1 MLNTDAIII
10 HQFNIGESLRN
21 VLYCAS
27 FKQSLNK
34 LSYYYKHTQT
44 VPIWQHPACLS
55 WCTSLGLP
63 VAQTTSCLMLRTG
76 QQQSTR
82 SYRWNLQGGKK
93 TEFSIKFSAQNLS
106 FRCTKKKFYSMHN
119 YIWESKKRRTHS
131 YLFDLDSIYIYK
143 RKWEEWFLFN
153 VFISRTHLF
162 DLYHWNRKVV
172 IAPHPEMLIRYSK
185 LFHKAVSIFLWLFQ

>member
-1 MLNTDAIII
+1 MFNTDAIII

-21 VLYCAS
+21 VLYSAS

-63 VAQTTSCLMLRTG
+63 VARMTSCLMLRTG

-82 SYRWNLQGGKK
+82 SYRWNLQGGKNQNSVFNFHCK
-93 TEFSIKFSAQNLS
+93 TCPSNAQKRS
-106 FRCTKKKFYSMHN
+106 FIQCIIIYKKV
-119 YIWESKKRRTHS
+119 KREELTLT
-131 YLFDLDSIYIYK
+131 YLILIQYIYK
-143 RKWEEWFLFN
+143 KVRR
-153 VFISRTHLF
+153 VIFIQCI
-162 DLYHWNRKVV
+162 YK
-172 IAPHPEMLIRYSK
+172 
-185 LFHKAVSIFLWLFQ
+185 

>member
-1 MLNTDAIII
+1 MFNTDAIII

-21 VLYCAS
+21 VLYWAS

-63 VAQTTSCLMLRTG
+63 VAQMTSCLMLRTG

-82 SYRWNLQGGKK
+82 SYRWNLQGGKNQNSVFNFQCK
-93 TEFSIKFSAQNLS
+93 TCPSNAQKRSFIQCIIIYKKVKREELTLAYLILIQYIYIKESEKS
-106 FRCTKKKFYSMHN
+106 DFYSM
-119 YIWESKKRRTHS
+119 
-131 YLFDLDSIYIYK
+131 YL
-143 RKWEEWFLFN
+143 
-153 VFISRTHLF
+153 
-162 DLYHWNRKVV
+162 
-172 IAPHPEMLIRYSK
+172 
-185 LFHKAVSIFLWLFQ
+185 

>member
-1 MLNTDAIII
+1 MFNTDAIII

-27 FKQSLNK
+27 FKRSLNK

-63 VAQTTSCLMLRTG
+63 VARMTSCLMLRTG
-76 QQQSTR
+76 QQQSTQ

-106 FRCTKKKFYSMHN
+106 FRCTKKKSFIQCIIIY
-119 YIWESKKRRTHS
+119 KKVKREELTFT
-131 YLFDLDSIYIYK
+131 YLILIQYIYK
-143 RKWEEWFLFN
+143 KVRR
-153 VFISRTHLF
+153 VIFIQCI
-162 DLYHWNRKVV
+162 YK
-172 IAPHPEMLIRYSK
+172 
-185 LFHKAVSIFLWLFQ
+185 

>member
-1 MLNTDAIII
+1 MFNTDAIII

-63 VAQTTSCLMLRTG
+63 VARMTSCLMLRTG
-76 QQQSTR
+76 QQQSTQ
-82 SYRWNLQGGKK
+82 SYRWNLQGGKNQNSVFNFQCK
-93 TEFSIKFSAQNLS
+93 TCPSNAQKRSFIQCIIIYKKVKREELTLAYLILIQYIYIKESEKS
-106 FRCTKKKFYSMHN
+106 DFYSM
-119 YIWESKKRRTHS
+119 
-131 YLFDLDSIYIYK
+131 YL
-143 RKWEEWFLFN
+143 
-153 VFISRTHLF
+153 
-162 DLYHWNRKVV
+162 
-172 IAPHPEMLIRYSK
+172 
-185 LFHKAVSIFLWLFQ
+185 